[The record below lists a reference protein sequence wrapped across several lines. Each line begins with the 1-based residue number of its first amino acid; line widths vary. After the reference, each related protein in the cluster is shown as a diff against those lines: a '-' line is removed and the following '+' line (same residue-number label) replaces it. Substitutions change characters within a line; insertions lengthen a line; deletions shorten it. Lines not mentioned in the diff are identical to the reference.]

1 MRTVSTHLLARHRTA
16 GWLVPVVLLSAVA
29 ATSSAQE
36 IGTVAAVDGSVEL
49 VRAGSRIPVTIG
61 TPINTGDEIQSGKP
75 GRAVFVFD
83 DDSVLITADNS
94 RIRIDEHEF
103 RRGAATIRSRLQL
116 SQGKVRALVSEYYRA
131 ANATYE
137 IQSPT
142 ALASV
147 QGTEFVMAYD
157 PVAEVTDVVGVTST
171 VRVQSPIGRAAR
183 GAVLVSPQE
192 LTTVAQGQ
200 LPTPPRSLPDVRFR
214 GYLDGLEFIG
224 EGRAVSLATGVLAGK
239 TVPPPEKAQAAV
251 APFAV
256 RGEPGDLPVRPETPG
271 DIMGEP
277 LPGGYYGPTGLGDVG
292 VNF

>member
-1 MRTVSTHLLARHRTA
+1 MVSPHTLARHHTA
-16 GWLVPVVLLSAVA
+16 RWFVAVALLSAVA
-29 ATSSAQE
+29 ATASAQE
-36 IGTVAAVDGSVEL
+36 IGTVAAAEGTVEL
-49 VRAGSRIPVTIG
+49 VRAGSRILVTIG

-83 DDSVLITADNS
+83 DDSVLVITDNS

-103 RRGAATIRSRLQL
+103 QRGASTSRSRLQL

-131 ANATYE
+131 ANAKYE
-137 IQSPT
+137 VQTPT

-157 PVAEVTDVVGVTST
+157 PVAEVTDVVGVSST
-171 VRVQSPIGRAAR
+171 VQVQSPIARAAR

-200 LPTPPRSLPDVRFR
+200 LPTPPRSIPDVRFR

-224 EGRAVSLATGVLAGK
+224 EGRAESLAAGVLAGK
-239 TVPPPEKAQAAV
+239 TVPPREQAQAYA

-256 RGEPGDLPVRPETPG
+256 RGEPGDLPVEPRTPG
-271 DIMGEP
+271 DIIGEP
-277 LPGGYYGPTGLGDVG
+277 LPGGYYGPTALGNVG